1 MRKYFKEAER
11 SKKKAKKAAR
21 AVAKQEGESSPSRR
35 PARKKDDQ
43 RHEPRVKRISP
54 TREVEQVSTT
64 RPRSGF
70 VPELSFSERLQM
82 AREGIIPPV
91 KRTQT
96 LPVAVMLVPSEEAD
110 DPARWRDVEA
120 SPARSM

>member
-1 MRKYFKEAER
+1 MAWLAVGF
-11 SKKKAKKAAR
+11 AR
-21 AVAKQEGESSPSRR
+21 AAATAS
-35 PARKKDDQ
+35 
-43 RHEPRVKRISP
+43 
-54 TREVEQVSTT
+54 
-64 RPRSGF
+64 RPRSGL
-70 VPELSFSERLQM
+70 PELSFAERLQM
-82 AREGIIPPV
+82 AREGVIPPV